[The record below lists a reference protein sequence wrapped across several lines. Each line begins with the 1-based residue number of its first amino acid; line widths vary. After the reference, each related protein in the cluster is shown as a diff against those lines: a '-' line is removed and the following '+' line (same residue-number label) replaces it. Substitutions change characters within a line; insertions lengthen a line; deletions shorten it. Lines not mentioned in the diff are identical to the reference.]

1 MNFRRLM
8 SIKNYRLKVKGMMCM
23 GCENR
28 VKNALENID
37 GISNVKANHK
47 DGTVDFDT
55 QDDTLINVIK
65 ETINDLGFKVL

>member
-1 MNFRRLM
+1 M
-8 SIKNYRLKVKGMMCM
+8 SIKNHRLKVKGMMCM

-47 DGTVDFDT
+47 DGTVEFDT

>member
-47 DGTVDFDT
+47 DGTVEFDT
-55 QDDTLINVIK
+55 QDDTLINAIK

>member
-1 MNFRRLM
+1 MNVRRLM
-8 SIKNYRLKVKGMMCM
+8 SIKSYRLKVKGMMCM

-37 GISNVKANHK
+37 GVSNVKANHK
-47 DGTVDFDT
+47 DGTVEFDT

>member
-1 MNFRRLM
+1 MNFKRLM
-8 SIKNYRLKVKGMMCM
+8 SIKNYKLKVKGMMCM

-37 GISNVKANHK
+37 GVSNVKANHK
-47 DGTVDFDT
+47 DGTVEFDT

>member
-28 VKNALENID
+28 VENALENID
-37 GISNVKANHK
+37 VISNVKANHK
-47 DGTVDFDT
+47 DGTVEFDT

>member
-1 MNFRRLM
+1 M
-8 SIKNYRLKVKGMMCM
+8 KGMMCM

-37 GISNVKANHK
+37 GVSNVKANHK
-47 DGTVDFDT
+47 DGTVEFDT

-65 ETINDLGFKVL
+65 ETINDLGYKVL

>member
-1 MNFRRLM
+1 M
-8 SIKNYRLKVKGMMCM
+8 SMKNYKIKVKGMMCM

-37 GISNVKANHK
+37 GVSNVKANHK
-47 DGTVDFDT
+47 DGAVEFDT

>member
-1 MNFRRLM
+1 
-8 SIKNYRLKVKGMMCM
+8 M

-47 DGTVDFDT
+47 DGTVEFDT

>member
-47 DGTVDFDT
+47 DGTVEFDT

>member
-37 GISNVKANHK
+37 GVSNVKANHK
-47 DGTVDFDT
+47 DGTVEFDT

>member
-1 MNFRRLM
+1 M
-8 SIKNYRLKVKGMMCM
+8 SIKNYKLKVKGMMCM

-47 DGTVDFDT
+47 DGTVEFDT

>member
-37 GISNVKANHK
+37 GISNVKANQK
-47 DGTVDFDT
+47 DGTVEFDT

>member
-1 MNFRRLM
+1 M
-8 SIKNYRLKVKGMMCM
+8 SIKNYRLKVNGMMCM

-47 DGTVDFDT
+47 DGTVEFDT

>member
-1 MNFRRLM
+1 M

-47 DGTVDFDT
+47 DGTVEFDT
-55 QDDTLINVIK
+55 QDDTLINAIK

>member
-37 GISNVKANHK
+37 GVSNVKANHK
-47 DGTVDFDT
+47 DGTVEFDT
-55 QDDTLINVIK
+55 QDDTLINAIK

>member
-8 SIKNYRLKVKGMMCM
+8 SIKNYKLKVKGMMCM

-47 DGTVDFDT
+47 DGTVEFDT

>member
-1 MNFRRLM
+1 M
-8 SIKNYRLKVKGMMCM
+8 SIKNYKLKVKGMMCM

-37 GISNVKANHK
+37 GVSNVKANHK
-47 DGTVDFDT
+47 DGTVEFDT

>member
-1 MNFRRLM
+1 M
-8 SIKNYRLKVKGMMCM
+8 KGMMCM

-47 DGTVDFDT
+47 DGTVEFDT

>member
-1 MNFRRLM
+1 M
-8 SIKNYRLKVKGMMCM
+8 SMKNYKIKVKGMMCM

-37 GISNVKANHK
+37 GVSNVKANHK
-47 DGTVDFDT
+47 DGVVEFDT

>member
-37 GISNVKANHK
+37 GVSNVKANPK
-47 DGTVDFDT
+47 DGTVEFDT

>member
-1 MNFRRLM
+1 M

-47 DGTVDFDT
+47 DGTVEFDT

>member
-1 MNFRRLM
+1 M
-8 SIKNYRLKVKGMMCM
+8 KGMMCM

-47 DGTVDFDT
+47 DGTVEFDT

-65 ETINDLGFKVL
+65 ETINDLGVKVL

>member
-28 VKNALENID
+28 VKNALENSD

-47 DGTVDFDT
+47 DGTVEFDT

>member
-8 SIKNYRLKVKGMMCM
+8 SIKNCRLKVKGMMCM

-47 DGTVDFDT
+47 DGTVEFDT

>member
-1 MNFRRLM
+1 M

-37 GISNVKANHK
+37 GISNVKANNK
-47 DGTVDFDT
+47 DGTVEFDT
-55 QDDTLINVIK
+55 QDDTLINAIK

>member
-47 DGTVDFDT
+47 DGIVEFDT

-65 ETINDLGFKVL
+65 ETINDLGVKVL

>member
-1 MNFRRLM
+1 
-8 SIKNYRLKVKGMMCM
+8 MMCM

>member
-1 MNFRRLM
+1 M

-28 VKNALENID
+28 VENALENID

-47 DGTVDFDT
+47 DGTLEFDT

>member
-1 MNFRRLM
+1 M

-37 GISNVKANHK
+37 GISNVKANHR
-47 DGTVDFDT
+47 DGTVEFDT

>member
-28 VKNALENID
+28 VENALENID

-47 DGTVDFDT
+47 NGTVEFDT
-55 QDDTLINVIK
+55 QDDALINVIK